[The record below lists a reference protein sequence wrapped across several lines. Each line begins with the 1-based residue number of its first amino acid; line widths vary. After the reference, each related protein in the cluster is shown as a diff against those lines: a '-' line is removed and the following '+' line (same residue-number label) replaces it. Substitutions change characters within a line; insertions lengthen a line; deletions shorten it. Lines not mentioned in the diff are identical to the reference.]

1 MLTVWPLI
9 PRELCFVELYQ
20 QLVIMCGEESKHYV
34 VLSGSGLSFL
44 TVQCDHSGT
53 LNINIIF
60 FITVSVIILIIH
72 QLTLLFLSSE
82 PSLMERFYFCVKSDK
97 YLFDFSNIKQLY
109 WFQML
114 QINISSIV
122 WCYQWYQF
130 IKEVLLSTL
139 TCLYLFKE
147 MINLILTY
155 IYHLI
160 STK

>member
-1 MLTVWPLI
+1 
-9 PRELCFVELYQ
+9 
-20 QLVIMCGEESKHYV
+20 MCGEESKHYL

-109 WFQML
+109 WFQCCKL
-114 QINISSIV
+114 ISAVLSDVINDINSSRKF
-122 WCYQWYQF
+122 YY
-130 IKEVLLSTL
+130 LLSL
-139 TCLYLFKE
+139 ACIFSK
-147 MINLILTY
+147 
-155 IYHLI
+155 
-160 STK
+160 K